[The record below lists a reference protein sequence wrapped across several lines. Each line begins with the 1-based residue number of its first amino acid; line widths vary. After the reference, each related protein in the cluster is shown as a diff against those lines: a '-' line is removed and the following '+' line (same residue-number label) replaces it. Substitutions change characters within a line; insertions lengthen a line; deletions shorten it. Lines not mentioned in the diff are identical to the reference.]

1 MTARR
6 IVWTALGEIVPAPS
20 NPKKHDVPRIRR
32 SMARYG
38 VVEPPVLDER
48 TGRLVAGHGR
58 LEAFAEARA
67 VGLDAPEGVR
77 VNAKGEWLV
86 PMIRGWSSRNDAEA
100 EAYLVTSNEL
110 TITPGWDDNALAEML
125 ADMDRQLADI
135 AGFDFDRLSDLLP
148 EQDWPNDPDAVPDPP
163 AEPISKLGDLWL
175 LGEHRP
181 LCGDSLQ
188 AESVRWVMN
197 GERAFLMATDPP
209 YLVDYQGGNH
219 PQSWANKAE
228 VKDKHW
234 DDYIDP
240 DTATGF
246 FSSFIAAALAEALC
260 DRPVVYQW
268 HGARRQALVEAAW
281 KQNGLLAHQQI
292 IWVKARAV
300 LGRSDFMWQHEP
312 CLYGWIEGR
321 RPPVGRRPPSNSRS
335 VWEIDQ
341 KGESDGI
348 HPTQKPVATL
358 TGPLRWHTKP
368 GEVCFEPFSGSG
380 TCIIAAEMTARRCFA
395 LELSPVFVDVA
406 CRRFQQFTDVL
417 PVLEST
423 GEEVDFTVGQ

>member
-1 MTARR
+1 
-6 IVWTALGEIVPAPS
+6 
-20 NPKKHDVPRIRR
+20 
-32 SMARYG
+32 MARYG
-38 VVEPPVLDER
+38 VVEPPVVDER

-58 LEAFAEARA
+58 LEAFADAKA
-67 VGLDAPEGVR
+67 VGLDVPEGVR

-86 PMIRGWSSRNDAEA
+86 PVIRGWSSRNDAEA

-125 ADMDRQLADI
+125 ADMDRELADI

-148 EQDWPNDPDAVPDPP
+148 EQDWPKEPDAVPDPP
-163 AEPISKLGDLWL
+163 EEPISKLGDLWL
-175 LGEHRP
+175 LGGHRL

-188 AESVRWVMN
+188 AESVRQVMN

-209 YLVDYQGGNH
+209 YLVDYRADNH
-219 PQSWANKAE
+219 PQSWHNRDTTRNKE
-228 VKDKHW
+228 W
-234 DDYIDP
+234 DDYVDP
-240 DTATGF
+240 ESAGAF
-246 FSSFIAAALAEALC
+246 FTTFLAVALAEALV
-260 DRPVVYQW
+260 DTPVIYQW
-268 HGARRQALVEAAW
+268 HASRRQRSVEDAW
-281 KQNGLLAHQQI
+281 RANGLLWHQTL
-292 IWVKARAV
+292 IWAKARPI
-300 LGRSDFMWQHEP
+300 LTRSHFMWQHEP
-312 CLYGWIEGR
+312 CAYGWLEGRAVPKDR
-321 RPPVGRRPPSNSRS
+321 RPPPNEKS
-335 VWEIDQ
+335 VWHIDQ

-358 TGPLRWHTKP
+358 TGPLRWHMKP

-423 GEEVDFTVGQ
+423 GEAIDFTVGS